1 MATKR
6 AIVVHCNLCC
16 KPSVAICVG
25 CDRYYCRDHFDE
37 HRQAFQKYIDDARKR
52 RQSFSEYLV
61 EFQQVENELR
71 SAVEDWKHKAIEKV
85 HRAASTASSELDTLI
100 KNHRHRF
107 EEESSMVI
115 NGTPINSDAQLIQ
128 IEKLLSEYGHTL
140 KSIRLIRH
148 NDRQPTLEIQPVNL
162 KNEETSLQDS
172 IPTGPYQ
179 ADDFEPQSVLGK
191 RLIKEPST
199 ATPVGS
205 YWTVGGSDTHLLVQE
220 YETNQLTMFDRHGKR
235 GISMTWHYNVVVSVV
250 RVRKS

>member
-1 MATKR
+1 MPASS
-6 AIVVHCNLCC
+6 HNL
-16 KPSVAICVG
+16 SL
-25 CDRYYCRDHFDE
+25 
-37 HRQAFQKYIDDARKR
+37 
-52 RQSFSEYLV
+52 SLSECLV
-61 EFQQVENELR
+61 EFQPVENELR
-71 SAVEDWKHKAIEKV
+71 STVEDWKRNTIEKV

-100 KNHRHRF
+100 RNHRLRF

-115 NGTPINSDAQLIQ
+115 NGTPMNSDAQLIQ
-128 IEKLLSEYGHTL
+128 IEKLLSKYGHTL

-235 GISMTWHYNVVVSVV
+235 SISMTWHYGAVVSVV
-250 RVRKS
+250 RVRKP